1 MMQLKGHI
9 SGAKLDLFL
18 QRLFDGLT
26 NGSTYALIAVA
37 MVLIYKATTLINFAQ
52 GEQALLGAFV
62 VLQLWNWGLPMW
74 VAVIIGMIFSAFLA
88 ALLERTF
95 IRRFDPAD
103 HLPLVIITL
112 GLFLVLNAIAAVVWR
127 YDPLSFPQLFPHG
140 SALTVG
146 NARLS
151 WYSIFAFGSC
161 IFVLFLLHILL
172 TRTKIGLAF
181 RAVSSNL
188 ESSRLCGIKVGS
200 TLQFGWA
207 LAAAAGTLGAS
218 IYAANPVLQI
228 EPSIMLRA
236 LIFSITAA
244 ALGGLDSLW
253 GALVGG
259 LTIGFV
265 QSVLVQYIPFIP
277 NEMTLTTT
285 VIVLLVVLTLRP
297 SGFLGTKSVERV

>member
-1 MMQLKGHI
+1 M
-9 SGAKLDLFL
+9 DLFL
-18 QRLFDGLT
+18 QRLFDALT

-37 MVLIYKATTLINFAQ
+37 MVLIFKATTLINFAQ
-52 GEQALLGAFV
+52 GEQAMLGAFI
-62 VLQLWNWGLPMW
+62 VLQLWKWGIPMW
-74 VAVIIGMIFSAFLA
+74 GAVVIGMVFSGILA
-88 ALLERTF
+88 ACLERTF
-95 IRRFDPAD
+95 IRKFDPAD

-112 GLFLVLNAIAAVVWR
+112 GLFLVINAVAAIVWR
-127 YDPLSFPQLFPHG
+127 FDPLSFPQLFPSG
-140 SALTVG
+140 KAVTIG
-146 NARLS
+146 DARLS

-161 IFVLFLLHILL
+161 LLVLFILQTLL
-172 TRTKIGLAF
+172 TKTKIGLAF

-188 ESSRLCGIKVGS
+188 ESSRLCGIKIGK

-228 EPSIMLRA
+228 EPTIMLRA

-253 GALVGG
+253 GALIGG

-265 QSVLVQYIPFIP
+265 QSVVVQYIPFIP
-277 NEMTLTTT
+277 NEMTLAAA
-285 VIVLLVVLTLRP
+285 VVVLLIVLTFRP
-297 SGFLGTKSVERV
+297 SGFLGTKTVERV

>member
-1 MMQLKGHI
+1 M
-9 SGAKLDLFL
+9 DLFL

-26 NGSTYALIAVA
+26 NGSAYALLAVA
-37 MVLIYKATTLINFAQ
+37 LVLIFKATTLVNFAQ
-52 GEQALLGAFV
+52 GEQAMLGAFI

-74 VAVIIGMIFSAFLA
+74 VAVLVGMLISGILA
-88 ALLERTF
+88 AGLERTF

-112 GLFLVLNAIAAVVWR
+112 GLFLVLNAVAAIVWR

-140 SALTVG
+140 SAITIG

-161 IFVLFLLHILL
+161 ILVLLLLHTLL
-172 TRTKIGLAF
+172 NRTKIGLAF

-188 ESSRLCGIKVGS
+188 ESSRLCGIKVGP

-207 LAAAAGTLGAS
+207 LAAAAGTFGAS

-253 GALVGG
+253 GALLGG
-259 LTIGFV
+259 LSIGFI

-277 NEMTLTTT
+277 NEMTLAAT
-285 VIVLLVVLTLRP
+285 VVVLLIVLTFRP
-297 SGFLGTKSVERV
+297 SGFLGTKAVERV

>member
-1 MMQLKGHI
+1 M
-9 SGAKLDLFL
+9 DLFL

-26 NGSTYALIAVA
+26 NGSAYALIAVA
-37 MVLIYKATTLINFAQ
+37 LVLIFKATTLINFAQ
-52 GEQALLGAFV
+52 GEQAMLGGFI

-74 VAVIIGMIFSAFLA
+74 VAVLIGMLISGILA
-88 ALLERTF
+88 AGLERTF

-112 GLFLVLNAIAAVVWR
+112 GLFLVLNAAAAIAWR
-127 YDPLSFPQLFPHG
+127 YDPLLFPQLFPHG
-140 SALTVG
+140 SALTIG

-151 WYSIFAFGSC
+151 WYSLFAFGSC
-161 IFVLFLLHILL
+161 ISVVLLLHTLL
-172 TRTKIGLAF
+172 NRTKIGLAF

-207 LAAAAGTLGAS
+207 LAAAAGTFGAS

-253 GALVGG
+253 GALLGG
-259 LTIGFV
+259 LTIGFI

-277 NEMTLTTT
+277 NEMTLTAT
-285 VIVLLVVLTLRP
+285 VVVLLIVLTFRP
-297 SGFLGTKSVERV
+297 SGFLGTKAVERV